1 METCS
6 FTYTVCCIS
15 TRARAQILML
25 EVLTYVSENYDDVV
39 PQQGQLEFAT
49 VIVIGYGLKSLSNN
63 VLGLPFFRIKSI
75 RHYYFNKKV
84 TVQTKL
90 PF

>member
-15 TRARAQILML
+15 TMDRAQILML

-49 VIVIGYGLKSLSNN
+49 AIVIGYGLNRCQI
-63 VLGLPFFRIKSI
+63 VF
-75 RHYYFNKKV
+75 
-84 TVQTKL
+84 
-90 PF
+90 